1 VDSIVVRGATR
12 LVGEVE
18 SAGSKNAV
26 LPLLFATLLT
36 SDASR
41 IRNVPRLADVRTAC
55 KLLRELGVRV
65 DERDQG
71 QVLLMDPTGAVG
83 WEAPYDLVK
92 TMRASF
98 LILAPLLARFGR
110 ARVSLPGG
118 CAIGSR
124 PVDLHL
130 AGLQQMGA
138 TIQVDGGY
146 VEAEAARLR
155 GAHIRLAVPAV
166 GATEQLVMAGS
177 LAAGTTVID
186 NAAREP
192 EIEDLVAALTRM
204 GAHVRGAGT
213 STITVEGVVELGGM
227 DHTVIPDRIEAGTF
241 MVAGA
246 ITGGE
251 VHVLGGR
258 ADHLGAFLAKL
269 KEAGIEVRET
279 SSGIVVA
286 SNGRLRGVDVT
297 TQPYPGFPTDLQA
310 QMMALMTQ
318 AAGPSTL
325 METIFENRFMHVHEL
340 VRMGADVRVEN
351 NAATVHGPVKLGGA
365 PVMATDLR
373 ASVSLV
379 LAGLAARGTTE
390 VGRVYHLDRGYER
403 IEEKLSALGAD
414 IRRVPGPKGAVA
426 GARSPVAPRPT

>member
-1 VDSIVVRGATR
+1 LDSIVVRGAAR
-12 LVGEVE
+12 LEGEVE
-18 SAGSKNAV
+18 AAGSKNAV

-36 SDASR
+36 SDACR
-41 IRNVPRLADVRTAC
+41 VRNVPRLADVRTAC

-65 DERDQG
+65 EERDEG
-71 QVLLMDPTGAVG
+71 QMLLMDPTGAIG
-83 WEAPYDLVK
+83 WEAPYGLVK

-130 AGLQQMGA
+130 AGLQRMGA
-138 TIQVDGGY
+138 TIRVDAGY
-146 VEAEAARLR
+146 VEAEAVRLR
-155 GAHIRLAVPAV
+155 GARIHLGVPAV
-166 GATEQLVMAGS
+166 GATEQLVMAGT

-192 EIEDLVAALTRM
+192 EVEDLVAALNRM
-204 GAHVRGAGT
+204 GAQVHGAGT

-241 MVAGA
+241 MVGAA

-269 KEAGIEVRET
+269 REAGVEVKET
-279 SSGIVVA
+279 SGGITVA
-286 SNGRLRGVDVT
+286 SPGRLRSVDIT

-310 QMMALMTQ
+310 QMTALMTQ
-318 AAGPSTL
+318 AEGRSTVI
-325 METIFENRFMHVHEL
+325 ETIFENRFMHVGEL
-340 VRMGADVRVEN
+340 LRMGADVRVEN
-351 NAATVHGPVKLGGA
+351 NTATVRGPAELGGA

-390 VGRVYHLDRGYER
+390 VARVYHLDRGYER

-414 IRRVPGPKGAVA
+414 IRRVPGPTGPQATDGRVPVGA
-426 GARSPVAPRPT
+426 P